1 MKTHINHLGI
11 VNLDNTPTP
20 NSALNVVADFY
31 GFSVDYLKSELRK
44 KELMKAKKTA
54 IYLLVELFNKAPKDF
69 KKQIPLQV
77 LGNFMNYTH
86 SDMLHHYKTC
96 KNLMDTEI
104 KLAME
109 IDGLRIKILEGKG
122 HEIQPETI
130 NDLKKNPKLIN
141 KFI

>member
-1 MKTHINHLGI
+1 MKTHVNHIGI

-20 NSALNVVADFY
+20 ISAINVVADFY
-31 GFSVDYLKSELRK
+31 GFSVNYLKSDLRK

-54 IYLLVELFNKAPKDF
+54 IYLLVELFNKSPKDF

-77 LGNFMNYTH
+77 LGNHLNYTH

-109 IDGLRIKILEGKG
+109 IDEIRIKILEGQG
-122 HEIQPETI
+122 HEIKPETI
-130 NDLKKNPKLIN
+130 ADLKNNPELIN